1 MALHVSNQAN
11 TPHRVRTV
19 GIWSLQMT
27 ASALLSTLR
36 TLIDPLAVRLR
47 EIYTNPSSS
56 DLAYIY

>member
-1 MALHVSNQAN
+1 MAFHVSNQAN

-36 TLIDPLAVRLR
+36 ALVDPLALRLR
-47 EIYTNPSSS
+47 EIYTDPSF
-56 DLAYIY
+56 DLAYI